1 MFVPRPG
8 ANPARQS
15 QRHELKRAPGGC
27 GDRRGGRSDSAFGG
41 AARAQ
46 SCPAPLADAKR
57 LVLVTAPS
65 MNDMAATMRLY
76 ERASANAAWRA
87 LGATEPVTIG
97 RAGMGW
103 SQFFTRLARRDEPL
117 KVEGDKRAP
126 AGLFPIGRSFGIL
139 ASSRPDYLH
148 VTSDT
153 ICVNDVSS
161 PAYNTIASRARVGPA
176 VRAENMSRV
185 LPMYRRGLLVDYPTD
200 AKKQAGSCIFIH
212 VWRSPR
218 PAPPVASRCPSRGSK
233 RCRISPPAAPCWR
246 SCRVAR
252 WSGCQAAF
260 PEIRARV
267 YQRPVDR
274 REPSAV
280 SVVSTKFGISAA
292 ASRHILLLKRSGR
305 SSGKRCSND
314 VAPVEAGPRIPGV
327 EAEPN
332 LGRGLHALNV
342 TTLATNSGLK
352 RTLNIQPL
360 ALCRGNLHA
369 QNVPD
374 TGRSNSFG

>member
-1 MFVPRPG
+1 M
-8 ANPARQS
+8 NSSARRVAAVIAVVAVATVHS
-15 QRHELKRAPGGC
+15 GVT
-27 GDRRGGRSDSAFGG
+27 
-41 AARAQ
+41 ARAQ

-103 SQFFTRLARRDEPL
+103 SQFFTRLARRGEPL

-153 ICVNDVSS
+153 ICVHDVLS

-212 VWRSPR
+212 VWRSPT
-218 PAPPVASRCPSRGSK
+218 AGTAGCVAMPEPRVEALQDLAAGGAVLAILPRGALE
-233 RCRISPPAAPCWR
+233 RL
-246 SCRVAR
+246 
-252 WSGCQAAF
+252 SGC
-260 PEIRARV
+260 
-267 YQRPVDR
+267 
-274 REPSAV
+274 
-280 SVVSTKFGISAA
+280 
-292 ASRHILLLKRSGR
+292 L
-305 SSGKRCSND
+305 
-314 VAPVEAGPRIPGV
+314 PR
-327 EAEPN
+327 
-332 LGRGLHALNV
+332 
-342 TTLATNSGLK
+342 
-352 RTLNIQPL
+352 
-360 ALCRGNLHA
+360 
-369 QNVPD
+369 D
-374 TGRSNSFG
+374 